1 MIDNNPKIHQITV
14 YLMPLTV
21 PERSEAEWVGPFPLY
36 TGEADEIDYTLEL
49 LTAVQPMISGFY

>member
-1 MIDNNPKIHQITV
+1 
-14 YLMPLTV
+14 MPLTV
-21 PERSEAEWVGPFPLY
+21 AERSEAEWVGPFPLY